1 MQIDELKEVL
11 RKPIF
16 YMILVPILAGGWA
29 LYARFLEVPR
39 ANETLTKQY
48 EIFEESYKYMGQIL
62 ELAPERLEF
71 AKEAGEGAEFDYMAQ
86 IQDFANQW
94 GIESSSYSLQTNK
107 PIKKKGKR
115 SQSANMTINDVSIET
130 FSQFFSTLLIRWP
143 GLQCEQLKLARTNA
157 GLDTWKIN
165 MKLTYLY

>member
-1 MQIDELKEVL
+1 MHMDEVKEL
-11 RKPIF
+11 LHKPVF
-16 YMILVPILAGGWA
+16 YMVLIPVLAGLWV
-29 LYARFLEVPR
+29 LYARFVEMPSAQKSLE
-39 ANETLTKQY
+39 KQY
-48 EIFEESYKYMGQIL
+48 GIFENSYESFGQIL

-71 AKEAGEGAEFDYMAQ
+71 AQKAGEGAEFDYMTE

-94 GIESSSYSLQTNK
+94 GIESSAYSLQTNREV
-107 PIKKKGKR
+107 KKKGR
-115 SQSANMTINDVSIET
+115 RTQSANITMNDISIET

-143 GLQCEQLKLARTNA
+143 GLQCDQLKLSRTNA